1 MERVDR
7 LKTAY
12 SYLMSKGIAHKQ
24 QDVVNKMKKP
34 KSSVS
39 SAFNGD
45 PRYLTKGFVNDFIK
59 TYDGIFSF
67 DWIWDGIGDMIV
79 SDKVVKNNNENNS
92 NIGTGTQTNNG
103 GNTYGDKTG
112 NVTNNYYGC
121 DDDTAIQL
129 PDNVETRP
137 HIPYTAAGGVL
148 TEVLDGISESSCERR
163 PKINVLPDYDFT
175 ITVKGDSMEPKY
187 EGGDDIACKRI
198 YNTSFIQWGK
208 THVLNTSQGI
218 VVKRIYDDGDRIKCV
233 SYNTE
238 AYPAFSID
246 KREIYSIS
254 LVVGLIRM

>member
-1 MERVDR
+1 MQRVDR

-92 NIGTGTQTNNG
+92 NIGAGTQ
-103 GNTYGDKTG
+103 
-112 NVTNNYYGC
+112 TNNYYGC
-121 DDDTAIQL
+121 DDDAVIQL
-129 PDNVETRP
+129 PDIETRP

-148 TEVLDGISESSCERR
+148 TEVLDGISESNCERR

-187 EGGDDIACKRI
+187 EGGDDVACKRI
-198 YNTSFIQWGK
+198 DKTSFIQWGK

-218 VVKRIYDDGDRIKCV
+218 IIKRIYDDGDRIKCV

>member
-92 NIGTGTQTNNG
+92 NIGAGTQ
-103 GNTYGDKTG
+103 
-112 NVTNNYYGC
+112 TNNYYGC
-121 DDDTAIQL
+121 DDDAVIQL
-129 PDNVETRP
+129 PDIETRP

-148 TEVLDGISESSCERR
+148 TEVLDGISESNCERR

-187 EGGDDIACKRI
+187 EGGDDVACKRI
-198 YNTSFIQWGK
+198 DKTSFIQWGK

-218 VVKRIYDDGDRIKCV
+218 IIKRIYDDGDRIKCV

>member
-92 NIGTGTQTNNG
+92 NIGIGTQ
-103 GNTYGDKTG
+103 
-112 NVTNNYYGC
+112 TNNYYGC
-121 DDDTAIQL
+121 DDDAVIQL
-129 PDNVETRP
+129 PDIETRP

-148 TEVLDGISESSCERR
+148 TEVLEGISESDCERR

-187 EGGDDIACKRI
+187 EGGDDVACKRI
-198 YNTSFIQWGK
+198 DNTSFIQWGK

-218 VVKRIYDDGDRIKCV
+218 IVKRIYDDGDKIRCV
-233 SYNTE
+233 SYNSE

-246 KREIYSIS
+246 KSEIYSIS
-254 LVVGLIRM
+254 IVVGLIRI

>member
-92 NIGTGTQTNNG
+92 NIGTGTQTNN
-103 GNTYGDKTG
+103 
-112 NVTNNYYGC
+112 YYGC
-121 DDDTAIQL
+121 EDDAVIQL
-129 PDNVETRP
+129 PDIETRP

-148 TEVLDGISESSCERR
+148 TEVLEGISESDCERR

-187 EGGDDIACKRI
+187 EGGDDVACKRI
-198 YNTSFIQWGK
+198 DNTSFIQWGK

-218 VVKRIYDDGDRIKCV
+218 IVKRIYDDGDKIRCV
-233 SYNTE
+233 SYNSE

-246 KREIYSIS
+246 KSEIYSIS
-254 LVVGLIRM
+254 IVVGFIRI

>member
-92 NIGTGTQTNNG
+92 NIGTGTQTNN
-103 GNTYGDKTG
+103 
-112 NVTNNYYGC
+112 YYGC
-121 DDDTAIQL
+121 EDDAVIQL
-129 PDNVETRP
+129 PDIETRP

-148 TEVLDGISESSCERR
+148 TEVLEGISESDCERR

-187 EGGDDIACKRI
+187 EGGDDVACKRI
-198 YNTSFIQWGK
+198 DNTSFIQWGK

-218 VVKRIYDDGDRIKCV
+218 IVKRIYDDGDKIRCV
-233 SYNTE
+233 SYNSE

-246 KREIYSIS
+246 KSEIYSIS
-254 LVVGLIRM
+254 IVVGLIRI

>member
-79 SDKVVKNNNENNS
+79 SDKEIKNNNENNS
-92 NIGTGTQTNNG
+92 NIGTGTQTNN
-103 GNTYGDKTG
+103 
-112 NVTNNYYGC
+112 YYGC
-121 DDDTAIQL
+121 DDDAVIQL
-129 PDNVETRP
+129 PDIETRP

-148 TEVLDGISESSCERR
+148 TEVLEGISESDCERR

-187 EGGDDIACKRI
+187 EGGDDVACKRI
-198 YNTSFIQWGK
+198 DNTSFIQWGK

-218 VVKRIYDDGDRIKCV
+218 IVKRIYDDGDKIRCV
-233 SYNTE
+233 SYNSE

-246 KREIYSIS
+246 KSEIYSIS
-254 LVVGLIRM
+254 IVVGLIRI

>member
-12 SYLMSKGIAHKQ
+12 SYLMSKGIVHKQ
-24 QDVVNKMKKP
+24 QDVANKMKKP

-92 NIGTGTQTNNG
+92 NIGIGTQTN
-103 GNTYGDKTG
+103 T
-112 NVTNNYYGC
+112 YYGC

-148 TEVLDGISESSCERR
+148 TEVLEGISESSCERR

-198 YNTSFIQWGK
+198 DNTSFIQWGK

-218 VVKRIYDDGDRIKCV
+218 IVKRIYDDGNKIKCV
-233 SYNTE
+233 SYNSE

-246 KREIYSIS
+246 KSEIYSIS
-254 LVVGLIRM
+254 IVVGLIRI